1 MTKRKCSAFVQDF
14 TKKLKLTSTKKRHAT
29 TEQQI
34 LSKSEQQILSKRQKV
49 YQYWHE
55 ASLTREQRAFN
66 MAKIYEHLLLCK
78 YEI

>member
-34 LSKSEQQILSKRQKV
+34 LYKRQKV
-49 YQYWHE
+49 YHYWHE

-78 YEI
+78 SSTL